1 MADENAEYER
11 VVAERKGAIRTS
23 QGLVTRRRNRFT
35 YLLGE
40 GQGDRAALIEA
51 MGRFNVASDAL
62 GSDLAAYAL
71 TPGVDLG
78 DNYYVTHHHYWRE
91 SRQELQALFE
101 EALEHLPPMT
111 TESAP
116 PGIFADFPVE
126 GHATVD
132 PREDVNVPPPPTP
145 RAVA

>member
-1 MADENAEYER
+1 MANENADYER
-11 VVAERKGAIRTS
+11 LVAESRRAIRTS
-23 QGLVTRRRNRFT
+23 QGQVTRRRNRFV

-40 GQGDRAALIEA
+40 GRADRAELIEA

-78 DNYYVTHHHYWRE
+78 ADYYVTHHHYWRE
-91 SRQELQALFE
+91 TRQEIQALYE
-101 EALEHLPPMT
+101 EVLAHVPPMT

-116 PGIFADFPVE
+116 PGVFADF
-126 GHATVD
+126 HSRAT
-132 PREDVNVPPPPTP
+132 PLWTLWWT
-145 RAVA
+145 